1 MKKVVFC
8 CPFLVRPT
16 DALIS
21 SLEASIPLIE
31 SAGWTHAFVAEV
43 GCPYISHARATALRK
58 ALDAKADAVVFLDY
72 DLSWPPEDLLRLI
85 EHDGDVVA
93 GTYRYKQDEEDYMG
107 AWDVDALGRP
117 RLHKDGSFSAS
128 RVPAGFLKVT
138 KEAID
143 RFMRAYPSLVYGVSY
158 NPSIDLFNHG
168 AIDGTWYGE
177 DMAFSKRWI
186 DCGGEIALI
195 PDLNIT
201 HHSKDAAYPGNLHEF
216 MLRQP
221 GGSKAAE

>member
-16 DALIS
+16 EALIS

-31 SAGWTHAFVAEV
+31 KAGWEHAFVAEV

-58 ALDAKADAVVFLDY
+58 ALDAKADVIVFLDY
-72 DLSWPPEDLLRLI
+72 DLSWNPGDLLRLI
-85 EHDGDVVA
+85 EHSSDVTA
-93 GTYRYKQDEEDYMG
+93 GTYRYKKDEEEYMG
-107 AWDVDALGRP
+107 AWEVDGHSRP
-117 RLHKDGSFSAS
+117 LLNADGSFVAT

-138 KEAID
+138 KEAVD

-158 NPSIDLFNHG
+158 NASVDLFNHG

-186 DCGGEIALI
+186 ECGGEIALI
-195 PDLNIT
+195 PDLNIN
-201 HHSKDAAYPGNLHEF
+201 HHSGDAEYPGNLHEF
-216 MLRQP
+216 MMRQP
-221 GGSKAAE
+221 GGAKAVN